1 MTKRL
6 LAAVIAAVVLV
17 GGLGLARAAAHG
29 EKAPQKT
36 AILLVAFGTSVPEA
50 RKAFDEIEARVKKA
64 FPNAEVRWA
73 FTSKIIRR
81 KQAKQGEKLDS
92 PALALAKLQDEGY
105 GKIVVASFHS
115 LPGEEFHDLH
125 RDVQAFRQMT
135 DAEHRKIVLSRPL
148 LSSRQNMV
156 SAAKAVL
163 AQVPSSRK
171 PADAVVLM
179 GHGSEHHPGDA
190 VYAALAY
197 FCEDIDPNMYIG
209 TVEGQIRLEDI
220 LPKLKA
226 KKTRTVYLMP
236 LMAVAGDHARNDMC
250 GDDAESWK
258 SILEKAG
265 FQVKCV
271 LKGTAEIPEVVDV
284 WLGNIRR
291 AYARLK

>member
-156 SAAKAVL
+156 SVAKAVL

-190 VYAALAY
+190 VYA
-197 FCEDIDPNMYIG
+197 
-209 TVEGQIRLEDI
+209 
-220 LPKLKA
+220 
-226 KKTRTVYLMP
+226 